1 MKHVAVVAAGALT
14 LVMTPSFTRVQLHGG
29 ETVSVSLVCSARAD
43 EGWKRE
49 FEEVCGRTEDSMG
62 MTVTEL
68 KELLSRCDKLRPLIE
83 AQEETTR
90 KVYLRRLQMCRDLLA
105 YVYEVKSRR

>member
-1 MKHVAVVAAGALT
+1 MKRVAVVALT
-14 LVMTPSFTRVQLHGG
+14 LVIAPSFTEVFRGG
-29 ETVSVSLVCSARAD
+29 EALSFSLVRPAQAE

-49 FEEVCGRTEDSMG
+49 FEEVCGRTDDSMS
-62 MTVTEL
+62 MTVAEL
-68 KELLSRCDKLRPLIE
+68 KELLARCDKLKPLIA

-90 KVYLRRLQMCRDLLA
+90 KVYLKRLQMCRDLLA